1 VRRRQPPVII
11 DARAAARLQVG
22 GVERVTIE
30 MAGRLPRLRP
40 DRYAVMRPPT
50 RLAHRAGHLWEQALL
65 PTAAGGAELIYCPAN
80 LAPAAS
86 GRNVVV
92 IHDLA
97 ALRHPEW
104 YSRPYALYQRRL
116 VPLLARRARRV
127 IAPSEFSRREIAEGL
142 GLDPQSIAVVPNG
155 VDPRFSPAA
164 DPEPSR
170 REFGLERPYVLIV
183 GTRIAR
189 KNLAALGHASR
200 RLRGLGIELVAAGSG
215 RHYMRPG
222 EAPPL
227 RALGYVRERDLPG
240 LYAGATALAMPS
252 LYEGFGL
259 PVLEAMASGVPVVAS
274 NLAALPE
281 TCGDA
286 ALLVD
291 PHDGAALAEALAVAS
306 ADDDVRARLKSAGLV
321 RARSFSWDR
330 TAQLTD
336 DVIGELL
343 AGDGHAATG
352 RPPQRTRPRPQP
364 SALAPARGEATSPA
378 LAMRAAIVHDWFQGF
393 HGSERTV
400 AAMLDLFRRDPEIL
414 TFHAAHE
421 LLPDRLSSAII
432 GESRLASLP
441 GIRQRGHAPG
451 RWRFLLPYMPSFFER
466 LDLRAY
472 ELVLSSSHACAAGVR
487 PPAETLHVCY
497 CHTPMRYVWM
507 PGADHGRARGVT
519 GIALTALRGRLRAW
533 DLRAS
538 TRPDV
543 FVANSSAVA
552 ERVAT
557 FYGRQAVVVPPP
569 VAVAD
574 FPAAVE
580 RRPDLFLWVHRLVP
594 YKRPL
599 EVVEAFR
606 WLPHLRLTMVG
617 VGPLEADVR
626 RSLPPNVELLGWL
639 PRARL
644 AELYAQAAG
653 FIHVGE
659 EDFGITMVEALA
671 AGAPVLAADCGGAR
685 DIVRPG
691 RDGLLVDDPFD
702 PRRIATGVA
711 ELAERRW
718 DEAELR
724 RGAERFSEERFR
736 ERLGRVLVEAGAY

>member
-1 VRRRQPPVII
+1 VRRRQAPVII

-30 MAGRLPRLRP
+30 MSGRLPRLRP
-40 DRYAVMRPPT
+40 NRYAVMRPPT

-65 PTAAGGAELIYCPAN
+65 PTAASGAELIYCPAN

-104 YSRPYALYQRRL
+104 YSRAYAIYQRRL
-116 VPLLARRARRV
+116 LPLLARRARLV
-127 IAPSEFSRREIAEGL
+127 IAPSEFSRQELAEVV
-142 GLDPQSIAVVPNG
+142 GLDPQHVAVVPNG

-170 REFGLERPYVLIV
+170 REYGLERPYVLFV

-200 RLRGLGIELVAAGSG
+200 RLRQLGIELVAAGSG

-274 NLAALPE
+274 NRGALPE

-291 PHDGAALAEALAVAS
+291 PQDGAALAEALAAAS
-306 ADDDVRARLKSAGLV
+306 ADDDVRARLKAAGLG
-321 RARSFSWDR
+321 RARIFSWTR
-330 TAQLTD
+330 AAQLTD
-336 DVIGELL
+336 DVIGEVL
-343 AGDGHAATG
+343 AGEGYAAAG
-352 RPPQRTRPRPQP
+352 RPPQRPRPHPQP
-364 SALAPARGEATSPA
+364 SAPGRGEPASPA
-378 LAMRAAIVHDWFQGF
+378 LAMRSAIVHDWFQGF

-421 LLPDRLSSAII
+421 LLPHRLSSAIV

-451 RWRFLLPYMPSFFER
+451 RWRVLLPYMPRFFER

-487 PPAETLHVCY
+487 PPAETLHICY

-507 PGADHGRARGVT
+507 PGADRGRAGGLK
-519 GIALTALRGRLRAW
+519 GIALTALSGHLRAW

-538 TRPDV
+538 TRPDLY
-543 FVANSSAVA
+543 VANSSAVA

-557 FYGRQAVVVPPP
+557 FYRRQAVVVPPP

-574 FPAAVE
+574 FPAGAE
-580 RRPDLFLWVHRLVP
+580 RRGDLFLWVHRLVP

-599 EVVEAFR
+599 EVAEAFR
-606 WLPHLRLTMVG
+606 ALPDLRLTMVG
-617 VGPLEADVR
+617 VGPLEADLR

-644 AELYAQAAG
+644 AELFTQAAG
-653 FIHVGE
+653 FIHVAE

-671 AGAPVLAADCGGAR
+671 AGAPVLATNRGGAR

-691 RDGLLVDDPFD
+691 RDGLLVADPSD
-702 PRRIATGVA
+702 PRRIATGVR
-711 ELAERRW
+711 ELAETRW

-736 ERLGRVLVEAGAY
+736 ERLGRVLIEAGAY